1 MKLVIH
7 TQIRENYGAH
17 DWNEEGEC
25 PQYWKFKG
33 GNTYVV
39 LNLTEKQVK
48 KIEDSGIPT
57 ISNLITEKN
66 EYFEEY
72 VLSYDVVSMDETP
85 WDEWETPVIL
95 SWGGDRWLAERT
107 IENGKFGYMRGEIAR
122 KREEWI
128 PQPGG
133 ERAHYSSLFQLVGS
147 AKWVNYENLQFELEA
162 A

>member
-17 DWNEEGEC
+17 DWDGQGEC
-25 PQYWKFKG
+25 PQRWKCKG

-39 LNLTEKQVK
+39 LNLTENQID
-48 KIEDSGIPT
+48 KIVDGGIPT
-57 ISNLITEKN
+57 ITSLISEDN
-66 EYFEEY
+66 DYYNEY
-72 VLSYDVVSMDETP
+72 VLSHSIVDNDDTP
-85 WDEWETPVIL
+85 WDEWETPIVL
-95 SWGGDRWLAERT
+95 SWGGDRWLAEKT
-107 IENGKFGYMRGEIAR
+107 VENDEFGYMRPEIAR

-133 ERAHYSSLFQLVGS
+133 ERAHFQAIYQMSGSSDWIPHKDLS
-147 AKWVNYENLQFELEA
+147 KALEA

>member
-17 DWNEEGEC
+17 DWDGQGEC
-25 PQYWKFKG
+25 PQYWKCKG

-39 LNLTEKQVK
+39 LNLTEKQIA
-48 KIEDSGIPT
+48 KIVDGGIPT
-57 ISNLITEKN
+57 ITSLISEDN
-66 EYFEEY
+66 EYYNEY
-72 VLSYDVVSMDETP
+72 VLSHSIVEDVDTP
-85 WDEWETPVIL
+85 WDEWETPIVL
-95 SWGGDRWLAERT
+95 SWGGDRWLAEKT
-107 IENGKFGYMRGEIAR
+107 VENDEFGYMRAEIAR

-133 ERAHYSSLFQLVGS
+133 ERAHYSTTYQMVGS
-147 AKWVNYENLQFELEA
+147 PDWILHKDLASHLEA

>member
-1 MKLVIH
+1 MKLVIQ

-17 DWNEEGEC
+17 DWDGVGEC
-25 PQYWKFKG
+25 PDYWKFKG

-39 LNLTEKQVK
+39 ENLTANQVEK
-48 KIEDSGIPT
+48 ILDGGIPT
-57 ISNLITEKN
+57 ITGLISEKN

-72 VLSYDVVSMDETP
+72 ILSHEIVSDSATP

-107 IENGKFGYMRGEIAR
+107 VENGEFGYMRSDIAR

-133 ERAHYSSLFQLVGS
+133 ERAHFQATYQMVGS
-147 AKWVNYENLQFELEA
+147 SNWISHMDLASALEA